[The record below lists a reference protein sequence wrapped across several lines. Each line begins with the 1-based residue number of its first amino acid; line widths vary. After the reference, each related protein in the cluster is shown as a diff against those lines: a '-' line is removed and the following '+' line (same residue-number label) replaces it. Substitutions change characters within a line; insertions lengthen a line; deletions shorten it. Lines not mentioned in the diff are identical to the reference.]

1 METYTFLKGRQY
13 NKLCSLK
20 KFNFSNMTKKVRRRE
35 YIYIYIYSGRAKN
48 LSWGKINRKIE
59 SKKLININ
67 NKIYKKLYNNIII
80 IHNLI

>member
-35 YIYIYIYSGRAKN
+35 CIYIYTVAEPKIWVGGR
-48 LSWGKINRKIE
+48 LIE
-59 SKKLININ
+59 RLKVKKLININ